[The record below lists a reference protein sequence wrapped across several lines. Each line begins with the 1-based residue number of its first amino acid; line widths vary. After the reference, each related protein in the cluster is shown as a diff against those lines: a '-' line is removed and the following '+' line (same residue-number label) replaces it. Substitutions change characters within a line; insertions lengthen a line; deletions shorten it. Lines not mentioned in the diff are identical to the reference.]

1 MKTNIPTDIWA
12 KIWKKMQ
19 NVQPHNDR
27 DAKKNKNTLVFF
39 TRIESES
46 LITNCDNEDTEK
58 QSQIAVGVQPA

>member
-1 MKTNIPTDIWA
+1 
-12 KIWKKMQ
+12 MQ